1 MFQQL
6 PILDFDEIEH
16 VDDRIVMD
24 AIAKSNN
31 LNITLA
37 LIDASTAIKAKLFK
51 NMPRSRA
58 NIIREE
64 MIINLRTYTPRGG
77 EVAQRHIL
85 ELINKRII
93 EDL

>member
-16 VDDRIVMD
+16 IDDRLVMD
-24 AIAKSNN
+24 AIAKSSN

-37 LIDASTAIKAKLFK
+37 LIDASTAIKTKLFK

-58 NIIREE
+58 SIIREE
-64 MIINLRTYTPRGG
+64 MISNLRTYTPRGG
-77 EVAQRHIL
+77 ELAQRYIL